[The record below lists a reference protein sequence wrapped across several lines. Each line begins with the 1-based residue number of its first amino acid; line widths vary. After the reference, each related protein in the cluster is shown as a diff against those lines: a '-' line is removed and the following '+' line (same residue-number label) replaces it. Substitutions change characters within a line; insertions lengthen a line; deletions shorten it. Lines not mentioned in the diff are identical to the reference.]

1 MSAYL
6 AKLVP
11 WVSKDV
17 QEISDPVAPRECVE
31 SRALKDI
38 VGTWA
43 NEDELERWER
53 KAILESVAQLDRKDE
68 RAKLD
73 LQE

>member
-17 QEISDPVAPRECVE
+17 QEISDPVARRECVE

-38 VGTWA
+38 VVTWA

-53 KAILESVAQLDRKDE
+53 KAILGSVAQLDRKDE

-73 LQE
+73 PRE